1 MPTTKSKGRSR
12 NSTPMS
18 NASLDAPAPSSG
30 ASQPSTLTYDD
41 ILDTYCRS
49 SKPPASATLRKIADA
64 LKICSDI
71 AQANVDKCDRGMRD
85 TLRRKQSLA
94 NQVRD
99 QERDAEEEE
108 AEEERTKERIRHEKP
123 KQEAE
128 EDRPLAVGAHA
139 LAPQDGSEAP
149 ELPVDTDLPHQP
161 PEIPATTP
169 ARSDASSSSP
179 APPPKPAAPREQ
191 TFGPDPS
198 TFDDPT
204 VYEIHDITEDL
215 PEQVKLD
222 ILGVTHYPHS
232 DLHDLTCGTPP
243 DRDFSNAKP
252 ANQVAATTFLNA
264 IDPFVRALNPEDSA
278 FLEERGDRVTPFEMP
293 RKGTRSYKEVWA
305 QEDGIAYTE
314 RHQNTVLEQDD
325 GGDTGDLPA
334 AGPMLAR
341 LLATM
346 RPERRLPTGEGAN
359 AINGDNGGSV
369 EPREQTLE
377 PMQTDDAAAN
387 ALPPATYLGADPTQ
401 PGWKNST
408 PRLDVHATDER
419 VKQELR
425 YIGFLSDDAEP
436 DYDAHYDDEVAA
448 RLRYLQE
455 ELERVALRNGAR
467 KARVAELAEERMAK
481 QEWSQ
486 ISDDL
491 DNQLNQGYLKRHRNS
506 SKGKKNPKRPGGPGS
521 GSHPLG
527 LNGVA
532 RPGLGEPIRNL
543 MDRRSQWNNM
553 LGPVV
558 EFGHTEIPTE
568 TIFDKASIDRH
579 LAREKESWAEA
590 QEQSG

>member
-1 MPTTKSKGRSR
+1 M
-12 NSTPMS
+12 
-18 NASLDAPAPSSG
+18 
-30 ASQPSTLTYDD
+30 TYDD
-41 ILDTYCRS
+41 ILDTYCKS
-49 SKPPASATLRKIADA
+49 SKPPASLTLRKIAEA

-71 AQANVDKCDRGMRD
+71 AQTNVDRCDRGMRD
-85 TLRRKQSLA
+85 TLRRKQAMAS
-94 NQVRD
+94 QVRD
-99 QERDAEEEE
+99 QERDAEEVENDDE
-108 AEEERTKERIRHEKP
+108 DEDEHIRKRVKHERIEG
-123 KQEAE
+123 AG
-128 EDRPLAVGAHA
+128 EDETSRPLAVGGRA
-139 LAPQDGSEAP
+139 LAPQDGTEAEP
-149 ELPVDTDLPHQP
+149 EDLAEDVKLPHQP
-161 PEIPATTP
+161 PEMPAMTP
-169 ARSDASSSSP
+169 ARSNASSSSP
-179 APPPKPAAPREQ
+179 APPPRPAAPREHV
-191 TFGPDPS
+191 FGPDPS

-204 VYEIHDITEDL
+204 VYEIHDINDDDL
-215 PEQVKLD
+215 PEEAKLE

-252 ANQVAATTFLNA
+252 ANQIAATTFLNA
-264 IDPFVRALNPEDSA
+264 IDPFVRTLNPEDGA

-293 RKGTRSYKEVWA
+293 RKGARSYKEVWA
-305 QEDGIAYTE
+305 QEDGLAYTE
-314 RHQNTVLEQDD
+314 RHQSTVLEDD

-341 LLATM
+341 LLAAM
-346 RPERRLPTGEGAN
+346 RPERRVASSD
-359 AINGDNGGSV
+359 AAVNGDNGGSM

-377 PMQTDDAAAN
+377 PMQADEA

-401 PGWKNST
+401 PGWKNT
-408 PRLDVHATDER
+408 APRMDTQATDER

-436 DYDAHYDDEVAA
+436 DYEAHYDDEVAA

-455 ELERVALRNGAR
+455 ELEQVALKNGAR

-506 SKGKKNPKRPGGPGS
+506 SKGKKNPKRPGSLLPPGS
-521 GSHPLG
+521 GG
-527 LNGVA
+527 LA

-558 EFGHTEIPTE
+558 DFGHAEIPAE
-568 TIFDKASIDRH
+568 SIFDKASMDRL
-579 LAREKESWAEA
+579 LAKEKESWAEA
-590 QEQSG
+590 QEQT